1 MLWIAHRSFWVSEP
15 RDRSTMSSSADED
28 SLFQALGTSCYERIC
43 QLAMD
48 KDVEDRQ
55 MIHLSTHTCIEDVET
70 HENLL
75 RHLMKVSGK
84 SMSKPALVC
93 KCFERLDACNDYN
106 LFVATA
112 GATAPCLGQVRSGQD
127 THFVG
132 ILKNPGPKSEVLQ

>member
-1 MLWIAHRSFWVSEP
+1 
-15 RDRSTMSSSADED
+15 MSSSADED

-93 KCFERLDACNDYN
+93 KCFERLDACNDYS
-106 LFVATA
+106 LSSQQ
-112 GATAPCLGQVRSGQD
+112 QVQPRRAWAKFEAD
-127 THFVG
+127 KTRIVWA
-132 ILKNPGPKSEVLQ
+132 